1 MKAQWTM
8 GIIGGSG
15 PYAIDALE
23 DAAWHDVSTPWGAPS
38 DQVLHGRIGDIAL
51 RFLPRHGRG
60 HGIPPNEVNARA
72 NIDAPKRCGC
82 TDLLAISSVGSLREE
97 LEPGRF
103 VIVDQLIDRTVQ
115 RP

>member
-23 DAAWHDVSTPWGAPS
+23 DAEWHDVSTPWGAPS

-51 RFLPRHGRG
+51 RFLPRPRSRSRH
-60 HGIPPNEVNARA
+60 PAKSTRA
-72 NIDAPKRCGC
+72 P
-82 TDLLAISSVGSLREE
+82 ISMR
-97 LEPGRF
+97 
-103 VIVDQLIDRTVQ
+103 
-115 RP
+115 